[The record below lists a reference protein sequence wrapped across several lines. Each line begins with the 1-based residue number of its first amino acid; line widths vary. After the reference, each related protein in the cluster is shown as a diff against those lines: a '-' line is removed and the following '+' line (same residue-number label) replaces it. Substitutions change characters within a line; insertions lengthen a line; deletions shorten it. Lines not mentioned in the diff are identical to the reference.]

1 MNTKIYNISKE
12 FCKTQICQKQLEI
25 INWNGKRDPK
35 RKLTIETLIALNV
48 IRFIFHMKDLKM
60 FHKMAKMFEFVDE
73 MPNYENF
80 TKATNLSLE
89 IMELFLMYLLMKNR
103 KKNKTNIHYMDST
116 PLSVCLN
123 RRIKEHKVARGFA
136 NRGKSTK
143 GWFYGFKLHGV
154 CSPDGLLESIL
165 ITDAVFMTVQLLKI

>member
-1 MNTKIYNISKE
+1 
-12 FCKTQICQKQLEI
+12 
-25 INWNGKRDPK
+25 
-35 RKLTIETLIALNV
+35 
-48 IRFIFHMKDLKM
+48 M
-60 FHKMAKMFEFVDE
+60 FHKMAKMFEFVGE

-103 KKNKTNIHYMDST
+103 KKNKTDIHYMDST

-143 GWFYGFKLHGV
+143 GWF
-154 CSPDGLLESIL
+154 
-165 ITDAVFMTVQLLKI
+165 

>member
-1 MNTKIYNISKE
+1 
-12 FCKTQICQKQLEI
+12 
-25 INWNGKRDPK
+25 
-35 RKLTIETLIALNV
+35 
-48 IRFIFHMKDLKM
+48 
-60 FHKMAKMFEFVDE
+60 
-73 MPNYENF
+73 
-80 TKATNLSLE
+80 
-89 IMELFLMYLLMKNR
+89 
-103 KKNKTNIHYMDST
+103 MDST

-165 ITDAVFMTVQLLKI
+165 ITDGSVHDSSVVEDLTKGMSGVFFADAGYLKKSEDLSKLFESGIILCAAARKNMKKLMSEQQWNLLRQRNIIESDWGVLKQNFFIEYHQSRSIRGLFRHYICSIVAYMLNYS